1 MEEYRELMD
10 RVEAEGCRAG
20 ITKVEDI
27 QFEPEFRKACEAN
40 SCGNYGKCWMC
51 PPDAG
56 PIDELIARAKTYRY
70 ALVYQTI
77 GQLEDSYDF
86 EGMMEAAHTHSQLS
100 ERLRPVFASCGLERT
115 LHLGAGGCHV
125 CSVCAKRTEEPCR
138 HPDLAMASLETYGVN
153 VSQLARLCGM
163 KYING
168 ENTVTYFGT
177 LLFTP

>member
-1 MEEYRELMD
+1 MEEYRELME

-70 ALVYQTI
+70 ALVHQTI
-77 GQLEDSYDF
+77 GQLVDS
-86 EGMMEAAHTHSQLS
+86 
-100 ERLRPVFASCGLERT
+100 
-115 LHLGAGGCHV
+115 
-125 CSVCAKRTEEPCR
+125 
-138 HPDLAMASLETYGVN
+138 
-153 VSQLARLCGM
+153 
-163 KYING
+163 
-168 ENTVTYFGT
+168 
-177 LLFTP
+177 